1 MSASSPATANTSMP
15 KSRTREAAVSSWV
28 DSGLEAHSVTFA
40 PEAESARMRFAV
52 SVVTCM
58 QAPMRTPSKGF
69 SRSKRSR
76 MDASTGMSRSAH
88 RMRARPSSARAMSL
102 ISWFKGMPPLTYKGT
117 CDSRSLRLS

>member
-1 MSASSPATANTSMP
+1 MP

-88 RMRARPSSARAMSL
+88 RMRARPSSARAMSR
-102 ISWFKGMPPLTYKGT
+102 ISQAWLTDCFLSYKFVSPGRMT
-117 CDSRSLRLS
+117 PGECARATG

>member
-58 QAPMRTPSKGF
+58 HAPMRTPSSG
-69 SRSKRSR
+69 RSFAKRSR
-76 MDASTGMSRSAH
+76 MDASTGMSRAAH
-88 RMRARPSSARAMSL
+88 SMRASPASARSMSL
-102 ISWFKGMPPLTYKGT
+102 MS
-117 CDSRSLRLS
+117 